1 MPKLTKNS
9 PQKPFWDIKAAAKGV
24 GEVYIYGLVTAYKW
38 DDTDVTAADFKRDL
52 DALGDIKTLNV
63 YINSPG
69 GSVFQGQAIYTIL
82 KRHTAYKNVYV
93 DGLAASIASLVAMAG
108 DTIFMPKNAMMMVH
122 EPMNIIFMG
131 NAQDFR
137 KAADDLDKI
146 GESMKA
152 SYMAKLDGK
161 TTEEKLSELLA
172 AETWLTAVEC
182 FEYGFCD
189 ELLDEKQIAAS
200 VDTELFARYKNV
212 PENLLKMLQRGG
224 EGLLNEADRRK
235 LSEESKANLAK
246 LNQILGGL

>member
-9 PQKPFWDIKAAAKGV
+9 PQKPYWDIKAVAKGT
-24 GEVYIYGLVTAYKW
+24 GEVYIYGPVTSCKW
-38 DDTDVTAADFKRDL
+38 EDTDVTAADFKRDL
-52 DALGDIKTLNV
+52 DVLGDIMTLNV

-82 KRHTAYKNVYV
+82 KRHPAHINVYV

-108 DTIFMPKNAMMMVH
+108 DTIYMPSNAMMMVH
-122 EPMNIIFMG
+122 NPFNIVIG
-131 NAQDFR
+131 NAQDLR
-137 KAADDLDKI
+137 KAADNLDKI
-146 GESMKA
+146 RESMMTA
-152 SYMAKLDGK
+152 YMAKLDGK

-235 LSEESKANLAK
+235 ISEESKANLAK